1 MCAQRRGLWLDHTL
15 AGAGRGWGGV
25 PKKGNAEE
33 EAGTRQ
39 GSEMSRLPC
48 FAQRIK
54 KKDT

>member
-1 MCAQRRGLWLDHTL
+1 MVGPYTGRSWEGLG
-15 AGAGRGWGGV
+15 GA